1 VAAAATA
8 AAATVAAATVV
19 AVAAMA
25 AATVAAAA
33 TVGNSRKRDY
43 ATENKKRGVPWG
55 ISRFVFLL

>member
-1 VAAAATA
+1 
-8 AAATVAAATVV
+8 
-19 AVAAMA
+19 MA